1 VALVQRVN
9 RLELEGVEGEGEDR
23 RQIGSAADGRGHY
36 AILSVTTRRGPDK
49 PRHPETSSVGLS
61 ITYSLRLVNAW
72 AGTLSTLAR
81 VTRAGVTGRAKGG
94 GLLHSKEKSLYIDR
108 KYGAQTQENMRQVT
122 GITARR
128 TEQASPGNVALA
140 SIFDIASQRG

>member
-1 VALVQRVN
+1 MPGQAPYVPL
-9 RLELEGVEGEGEDR
+9 LELLEL
-23 RQIGSAADGRGHY
+23 GSLAEQRGGIAAFQRK
-36 AILSVTTRRGPDK
+36 IP
-49 PRHPETSSVGLS
+49 
-61 ITYSLRLVNAW
+61 I
-72 AGTLSTLAR
+72 
-81 VTRAGVTGRAKGG
+81 
-94 GLLHSKEKSLYIDR
+94 YIDR